1 MVALWC
7 FSGVDSRLIVSGLLG
22 SRGAVF
28 DG

>member
-7 FSGVDSRLIVSGLLG
+7 FSGVDFHLIVSRLLG
-22 SRGAVF
+22 VRGAVF